1 RGADGG
7 TWSKICA
14 LPALWVGLLY
24 DDQALDAAYDMI
36 KNWTHEEHQHLR
48 DNVPR
53 DALNVPFRNGTVQ
66 DLAKQMLDISAGGLE
81 RRALTNN
88 AGEDERVFLKSLY
101 KTVESG
107 KTTAQLMLDCY
118 NGGWN
123 GDVTKVFEDC
133 SF

>member
-1 RGADGG
+1 
-7 TWSKICA
+7 
-14 LPALWVGLLY
+14 
-24 DDQALDAAYDMI
+24 MI
-36 KNWTHEEHQHLR
+36 KDWTPEEHQALR

-81 RRALTNN
+81 RRAELNN

-101 KTVESG
+101 DTVESG
-107 KTTAQLMLDCY
+107 KTTAQRMLNCY
-118 NGGWN
+118 HGSWN
-123 GDVTKVFEDC
+123 GDISKIFKDC